1 MYYFSEKFLTDLTT
15 VKSKKFQDKFF
26 EIIDSICKY
35 LDTEDEKQ
43 DFQKYIEEN
52 HSYDKPGNLLYST
65 QMYFGRKQ
73 TDVEKLK
80 KDIHFHLLG
89 LFDHFDSADVMME
102 APHIILC
109 LSTSNREF
117 TDTDMDFLKSIVNFE
132 RMCRGVA
139 PAGVTTIL
147 NTRDDVTSCYVA
159 ALK

>member
-1 MYYFSEKFLTDLTT
+1 MHYFSEKFLTDLIT

-26 EIIDSICKY
+26 EIIDGICSY
-35 LDTEDEKQ
+35 FDTEEEKK

-80 KDIHFHLLG
+80 NDLHVHLLG
-89 LFDHFDSADVMME
+89 LFDHFDSADVMVE
-102 APHIILC
+102 APHIIIC
-109 LSTSNREF
+109 LATSNKEF
-117 TDTDMDFLKSIVNFE
+117 TDADMDFLKNLINLE
-132 RMCRGVA
+132 RLCRGVS

-147 NTRDDVTSCYVA
+147 NIRNDVTSCYVA